1 MAKPEDIAFLSMSM
15 RTCYG
20 TQWKHDTSEAM
31 QVWAN
36 ALARFNLQQITNALA
51 KCIDHYVDF
60 APTLPQFLQ
69 VIRESVP
76 LLPGSPEANKAK
88 ADKVFAYTNPQGPRY
103 LGGNPF
109 GITLPDSISKQRQ
122 GESIDEYSQRISD
135 AMTFARYPSLS
146 VEND

>member
-1 MAKPEDIAFLSMSM
+1 MAKSEDIAFLSMSM

-36 ALARFNLQQITNALA
+36 ALAQYNRKQIDKALA
-51 KCIDHYVDF
+51 KCVDHYIDF

-76 LLPGSPEANKAK
+76 LLQGSAE
-88 ADKVFAYTNPQGPRY
+88 ADKAVAASVLAYGTPQGSRNP
-103 LGGNPF
+103 GGNLF
-109 GITLPDSISKQRQ
+109 RINLPESIAKQRQ
-122 GESIDEYSQRISD
+122 GETIEDYRQRISD
-135 AMTFARYPSLS
+135 AVTVAFYRY
-146 VEND
+146 

>member
-1 MAKPEDIAFLSMSM
+1 MAKSEDIAFLSMSM

-20 TQWKHDTSEAM
+20 TQWKHDTPEAM

-60 APTLPQFLQ
+60 APTVPQFLQ

-76 LLPGSPEANKAK
+76 LLPGSPEASKAM
-88 ADKVFAYTNPQGPRY
+88 ADEVLAYTKPQGPRNPN
-103 LGGNPF
+103 GNPF
-109 GITLPDSISKQRQ
+109 NITLPDSISKLRQ
-122 GESIDEYSQRISD
+122 GESSDEYRSRISE
-135 AMTFARYPSLS
+135 AVTLARYPALS
-146 VEND
+146 VEHN